1 MNKWKL
7 YNPEGMQDILN
18 ENCYMKRNAEEI
30 LRKMYL
36 ANGFM
41 EIETPL
47 VEFYDVFSAAGS
59 GTAMQSTYKMI
70 DEKGRILTVRP
81 DMTIPAA
88 RVAATKL
95 RDDRFPAKLFY
106 TGKCM
111 RSDDFGGGR
120 QKEFTQSGVEIIGS
134 KSLFYDALVIATAV
148 GALQAI
154 GMEEFIIELG
164 QVDFFKGLMELTG
177 LGDDDSEKI
186 RKMIDSKDFFGVE
199 EMLFGRQMDDGVK
212 NLLLNL
218 PSYYGKREMLQDVRE
233 KASSSRLLGSI
244 DELLGLLDIL
254 DDFGVSD
261 YISVDL
267 GMVKRLDYYT
277 GIIFRGMTYG
287 MGFPILGGGRY
298 DTLCEKFGKP
308 MAATGFSFGLDMAL
322 TAIYRNKGETTGGIS
337 CDSIIC
343 FGEDGRRDALKAAA
357 ALKLQ
362 QLRVELI
369 PIENGLEAV
378 RVYADA
384 KGIKGLLHAAGNGII
399 EAMDLEKGT
408 VSTADLGDM
417 GDVEL

>member
-18 ENCYMKRNAEEI
+18 ENCYIKRNAEEN

-36 ANGFM
+36 VNGYM

-47 VEFYDVFSAAGS
+47 VEFYDVFSAVGS

-88 RVAATKL
+88 RVAATKI
-95 RDDRFPAKLFY
+95 RDDRFPVKLFY

-164 QVDFFKGLMELTG
+164 QVDFFKGLMELAG

-199 EMLFGRQMDDGVK
+199 EMLLGRQMDDGVR

-218 PSYYGKREMLQDVRE
+218 PSYYGKREMLQDVRGR
-233 KASSSRLLGSI
+233 ASSSRLLGSI

-254 DDFGVSD
+254 DDFGVSE

-308 MAATGFSFGLDMAL
+308 MAATGFSLGLDMAL
-322 TAIYRNKGETTGGIS
+322 TAIYRNKGETAGAIS
-337 CDSIIC
+337 SDSIIC
-343 FGEDGRRDALKAAA
+343 FGPDGRQDALKAAA
-357 ALKLQ
+357 ALKSQ
-362 QLRVELI
+362 QLKVELM
-369 PIENGLEAV
+369 PVENGLESVKA
-378 RVYADA
+378 YAAA
-384 KGIKGLLHAAGNGII
+384 KDIKGLLYAVGNGIMEVI
-399 EAMDLEKGT
+399 DLEKGT
-408 VSTADLGDM
+408 VSTADLRDM
-417 GDVEL
+417 GGMEL